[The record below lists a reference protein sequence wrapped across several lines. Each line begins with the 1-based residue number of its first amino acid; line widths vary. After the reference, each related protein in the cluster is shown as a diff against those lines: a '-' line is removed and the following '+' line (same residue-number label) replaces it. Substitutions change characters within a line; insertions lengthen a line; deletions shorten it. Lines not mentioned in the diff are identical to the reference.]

1 MYVHDVILS
10 AINGLLSYKE
20 DIIKF
25 GDLEKTKFSVIK
37 KQKPFDSF
45 ALIVRR

>member
-1 MYVHDVILS
+1 MHVHDVILS

-25 GDLEKTKFSVIK
+25 GDLEKTKFGLSK
-37 KQKPFDSF
+37 KQNPFF
-45 ALIVRR
+45 L